1 MLNDRVINTLN
12 KIKDNK
18 TIQVMVLI
26 LVAVIAAFLIIHLDL
41 PAAQAFIRANRRQ
54 ATIIGIGVYFL
65 LGFTFIPASPLT
77 LFLAVLLGPVHAVL
91 IAVVGN
97 TLAALLEYQIGV
109 VMGDVIQF
117 EDKISRLPF
126 GLSKLPITS
135 PYLLMAG
142 RLLPLGK
149 RGFSIVCGAYHV
161 PTLRYLWTT
170 VVMYIINAAFIAFG
184 GTGLL
189 NLIY

>member
-18 TIQVMVLI
+18 TIQVMVLV
-26 LVAVIAAFLIIHLDL
+26 LAAVIAVLLITYLDL

-54 ATIIGIGVYFL
+54 ATVIGIGVYFL

-77 LFLAVLLGPVHAVL
+77 LFLAVLLGPYHAVL
-91 IAVVGN
+91 IAVIGN

-109 VMGDVIQF
+109 VMGDVVNFNNI
-117 EDKISRLPF
+117 KSRLPF
-126 GLSKLPITS
+126 GLGKLPITS

-149 RGFSIVCGAYHV
+149 RGFSVVCGAYHV
-161 PTLRYLWTT
+161 PALRYLWTM
-170 VVMYIINAAFIAFG
+170 VVMYFINAAFIA
-184 GTGLL
+184 
-189 NLIY
+189 